1 MMKNFSIL
9 VLVFLSFTSFAQQ
22 NKVIIISNK
31 YEFQKEKNTY
41 NINTMLKAIL
51 VSNSYQVFFDDEE
64 LPIEI
69 AQNKCNALT
78 GVLIDNSNLLVRKIK
93 FQIRDCQNNLLFETA
108 EVKTKEKD
116 IQNAYIEA
124 IKMLSPELKKYDNTI
139 IQEKEV
145 IATSELVD
153 VPKISEF
160 KTYLNCKLKQTFGNP
175 QAEVTDTNDN
185 ILLSL
190 QKTKNPNVFIAV
202 NTNVINTNKEF
213 VTGIF
218 TKTGNKGVFEYY
230 LNYEYMVEEYLF

>member
-9 VLVFLSFTSFAQQ
+9 ALVFLSITSFAQQ
-22 NKVIIISNK
+22 NKAIIISNK

-64 LPIEI
+64 LPVEI

-108 EVKTKEKD
+108 EVKTREKD
-116 IQNAYIEA
+116 IQNAYIEI
-124 IKMLSPELKKYDNTI
+124 IKLLSPELKKYDTTI

-145 IATSELVD
+145 VATSELVD

-175 QAEVTDTNDN
+175 QAEVTDSNDN

-202 NTNVINTNKEF
+202 STNLISISKENI
-213 VTGIF
+213 TGVF

>member
-1 MMKNFSIL
+1 
-9 VLVFLSFTSFAQQ
+9 
-22 NKVIIISNK
+22 
-31 YEFQKEKNTY
+31 
-41 NINTMLKAIL
+41 MLKAIL

-64 LPIEI
+64 LPVEI

-108 EVKTKEKD
+108 EVKTREKD
-116 IQNAYIEA
+116 IQNAYIEI
-124 IKMLSPELKKYDNTI
+124 IKLLSPELKKYDTTI

-145 IATSELVD
+145 VATSELVD

-175 QAEVTDTNDN
+175 QAEVTDSNDN

-202 NTNVINTNKEF
+202 STNLISISKENI
-213 VTGIF
+213 TGVF